1 MQYRGRFAPS
11 ATGALHL
18 GSIFAALISYLDARH
33 HQGTWLIR
41 IDDLDRLRCKPE
53 FNTLILKTLESF
65 GLVPDEPPTFQS
77 QRIEHYQRALTQLDQ
92 HGLLYNCTCSRRQ
105 LPRGPY
111 PGHCRGR
118 LHRGEALEDCMAV
131 RIDTQDLVNGFDD
144 QIQGGV
150 QPDHPGDF
158 IVKRRDGII
167 AYQLAC
173 AIDESIDDIT
183 HVIRGIDLLP
193 STPMQ
198 RFISQRLGL
207 TCPAYGHFPI
217 LIDSAGAKLS
227 KQTFAAPVEPATPG
241 STYAGI
247 AALLLL
253 NDTPERTDSPATW
266 LRYFQDLGDIRKR
279 LPHALEVSAEMHKT
293 R

>member
-33 HQGTWLIR
+33 HKGSWLIR
-41 IDDLDRLRCKPE
+41 VDDLDRLRCRPE
-53 FNTLILKTLESF
+53 FNTLILNTLEVF
-65 GLVPDEPPTFQS
+65 GLLPDEPPTRQS
-77 QRIEHYQRALTQLDQ
+77 ERIERYQDALTQLDQ
-92 HGLLYNCTCSRRQ
+92 HGLLYNCTCSRKQ

-111 PGHCRGR
+111 PGHCRVR
-118 LHRGEALEDCMAV
+118 LQQKQALHQDMAV
-131 RIDTQDLVNGFDD
+131 RIDTQDLATGFDD
-144 QIQGGV
+144 QIQGKV

-158 IVKRRDGII
+158 IVKRRDGIV

-173 AIDESIDDIT
+173 AIDESIDGIT

-207 TCPAYGHFPI
+207 NRPVYGHFPV
-217 LIDSAGAKLS
+217 LVDLTGAKLS
-227 KQTFAAPVEPATPG
+227 KQTFAAPVDPTRPG
-241 STYAGI
+241 STYARI
-247 AALLLL
+247 AELLLL
-253 NDTPERTDSPATW
+253 NDTPDRTDSAPTW
-266 LRYFQDLGDIRKR
+266 LQYFQDLGDIRKR
-279 LPHALEVSAEMHKT
+279 LPRALEVSAETHKT